1 MALLSDNDCCSP
13 CCILPL
19 LRMSSFFLTSPPIYT
34 SSCLLLKPIPILPV
48 ASPSSPTQQ
57 LFTERTVFMPFVSH
71 GQLVVAAWNPVL
83 WRVLESGY
91 LPGKSD
97 LIN

>member
-1 MALLSDNDCCSP
+1 
-13 CCILPL
+13 
-19 LRMSSFFLTSPPIYT
+19 
-34 SSCLLLKPIPILPV
+34 
-48 ASPSSPTQQ
+48 
-57 LFTERTVFMPFVSH
+57 MPFVSH